1 MYNHHCDVYDQTSCF
16 YGQFDAFSLSP
27 QLAQS
32 VTCELDCVHETA
44 MLENANGSTSTGS
57 GCTGSSYLGSPS
69 SPLSCT
75 SSHPPHST
83 KSLFQR
89 SLSSHSLHT
98 NGHHQPFSNPLTG
111 LCNQDVG
118 YLKRVSSTS
127 DIDQRVN
134 TLRHHHHHGGSP
146 LANETASIIEGM
158 TKPCRYSPEEKKE
171 RIERYRSKRSQ
182 RNFNKKIQYT
192 CRKTLADSRPRVR
205 GRFTRNDE
213 QEKSDCSPPDVQWAQ
228 LAGDEDEEDWIC
240 LLESISSNIIP

>member
-1 MYNHHCDVYDQTSCF
+1 MYNRNCDVYDQTSRF
-16 YGQFDAFSLSP
+16 YGQFDVSNLPPLF
-27 QLAQS
+27 AQS
-32 VTCELDCVHETA
+32 LTCEFDSVHETA
-44 MLENANGSTSTGS
+44 MLENTNGSTSTGS

-69 SPLSCT
+69 SPISCT

-83 KSLFQR
+83 RTSFQR
-89 SLSSHSLHT
+89 SLSSHSLQT
-98 NGHHQPFSNPLTG
+98 NGLHQPFSNPLTG
-111 LCNQDVG
+111 QDVG

-127 DIDQRVN
+127 DMDQRVN
-134 TLRHHHHHGGSP
+134 TLRHHYHHEGSP

-158 TKPCRYSPEEKKE
+158 TKPCRYTPEEKKE

-213 QEKSDCSPPDVQWAQ
+213 LEKSDYSQNVQWAQ
-228 LAGDEDEEDWIC
+228 LAGDEDEEDWIS
-240 LLESISSNIIP
+240 LLESISSTIVP